1 MEQKFKTNLKCG
13 GCLAT
18 VKPHLDK
25 VADISYTVDLA
36 DANKV
41 LTVQAQNPAQIQKAV
56 QAVAEAG
63 FKIEPL

>member
-25 VADISYTVDLA
+25 VAEISYTVDLA
-36 DANKV
+36 DANKI
-41 LTVQAQNPAQIQKAV
+41 LTVQAQNLAQIQKAV
-56 QAVAEAG
+56 QAVVEAG
-63 FKIEPL
+63 FKIDPL

>member
-25 VADISYTVDLA
+25 VSDITYSVDLA

-41 LTVQAQNPAQIQKAV
+41 LSIQAQNPAQIQQAV
-56 QAVAEAG
+56 QAVVEAG

>member
-25 VADISYTVDLA
+25 VAEISYTVDLA

-41 LTVQAQNPAQIQKAV
+41 LSIQAQNPAQIQQAV
-56 QAVAEAG
+56 QAVVEAG

>member
-13 GCLAT
+13 GCLAI